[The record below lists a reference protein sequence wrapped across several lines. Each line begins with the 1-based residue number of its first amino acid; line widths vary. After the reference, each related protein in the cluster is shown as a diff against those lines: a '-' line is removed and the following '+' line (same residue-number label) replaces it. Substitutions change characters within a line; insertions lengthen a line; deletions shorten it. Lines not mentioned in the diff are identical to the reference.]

1 MLCNFVVFC
10 EKSYKV
16 LISIF
21 NCRSCETADGGKMIQ
36 INGSKFVDTN
46 CGFLLDPAD
55 IAEDEG

>member
-1 MLCNFVVFC
+1 MVFC
-10 EKSYKV
+10 GKSYKV